1 MAFFFEV
8 LVTGLMVGIMYS
20 LVALGFVLIFKA
32 SEVFIMAQGA
42 MSLFAGLA
50 LVGFLD
56 QYLQLPLWLA
66 LLCTVAVM
74 TIWAYAIVFIVLKP
88 LVARPPLM
96 LFMATFG
103 VAYLMEGIG
112 QSIYGTQ
119 AKGLNLGIPDT
130 PIVIGGI
137 FMSTFDLFFTGV
149 AAILVIGLV
158 WFFQKTRTGR
168 ALRAVSDDH
177 EAALSVGI
185 PLLKAWTITWIVAG
199 VVATV
204 AGVAWGTRLGVQ
216 FSLTYIA
223 LKSLPVLIIGGL
235 DSIPGA
241 IIAGLIVGAGENLGE
256 VFIGPYVGGGIQTF
270 FPYLLALIV
279 LYFRPY
285 GLFGKEIIERV

>member
-1 MAFFFEV
+1 MAFFLEV
-8 LVTGLMVGIMYS
+8 FVTGLMVGIMYS

-32 SEVFIMAQGA
+32 SEVFNMAQGA
-42 MSLFAGLA
+42 MSLFAALA
-50 LVGFLD
+50 LVGFVE

-66 LLCTVAVM
+66 LLCTIAVM
-74 TIWAYAIVFIVLKP
+74 TIWAYVVVFVVLKP

-112 QSIYGTQ
+112 QSIWGTQ
-119 AKGLNLGIPDT
+119 AKGLNLGIPDN
-130 PIVIGGI
+130 PIMLGDIYL
-137 FMSTFDLFFTGV
+137 STFDLFFTGV
-149 AAILVIGLV
+149 AAILVTGLI
-158 WFFQKTRTGR
+158 WFFQKTRNGR

-223 LKSLPVLIIGGL
+223 LKSLPVLIIGGI

-279 LYFRPY
+279 LYFKPY

>member
-1 MAFFFEV
+1 MTFFLEV

-32 SEVFIMAQGA
+32 SEVFNMAQGA

-66 LLCTVAVM
+66 LLGTVAVM
-74 TIWAYAIVFIVLKP
+74 TVWAYVIVFVVLKP

-130 PIVIGGI
+130 PLEIAGI
-137 FMSTFDLFFTGV
+137 FLSTFDLFFTGV
-149 AAILVIGLV
+149 AAILVVGLV
-158 WFFQKTRTGR
+158 WFFQKTRSGR

-223 LKSLPVLIIGGL
+223 LKSLPVLIIGGI

-241 IIAGLIVGAGENLGE
+241 IVAGLIVGAGENLGE
-256 VFIGPYVGGGIQTF
+256 VFLGPYVGGGIQTF

-279 LYFRPY
+279 LYFKPY

>member
-1 MAFFFEV
+1 MAFFLEV
-8 LVTGLMVGIMYS
+8 FVTGLMVGIMYS

-32 SEVFIMAQGA
+32 SEVFNMAQGA
-42 MSLFAGLA
+42 MSLFAGLV
-50 LVGFLD
+50 LVGFIH
-56 QYLQLPLWLA
+56 QYMQLPLWLA
-66 LLCTVAVM
+66 LICTVVVM
-74 TIWAYAIVFIVLKP
+74 TVWAYVIVFVVLKP

-103 VAYLMEGIG
+103 VMYLMEGIG

-119 AKGLNLGIPDT
+119 AKGLNLNIPDN
-130 PIVIGGI
+130 PIIIGGI
-137 FMSTFDLFFTGV
+137 YLSTFDLFFTGV
-149 AAILVIGLV
+149 AAILVIALV
-158 WFFQKTRTGR
+158 WFFQKTRSGR

-204 AGVAWGTRLGVQ
+204 AGVAWGSRLGVQ
-216 FSLTYIA
+216 FSISYIA
-223 LKSLPVLIIGGL
+223 YKALPVLIIGGI

-256 VFIGPYVGGGIQTF
+256 VFLGPYVGGGIQTF

-279 LYFRPY
+279 LYFKPY

>member
-1 MAFFFEV
+1 MTFFFEV
-8 LVTGLMVGIMYS
+8 LITGLMVGIMYS
-20 LVALGFVLIFKA
+20 LVALGFALIFKA
-32 SEVFIMAQGA
+32 SDVFNMAQGA

-50 LVGFLD
+50 LVGFLY
-56 QYLQLPLWLA
+56 QYMHLPLWLS
-66 LLCTVAVM
+66 LLCTMGVM
-74 TIWAYAIVFIVLKP
+74 TIWAYVIVYVILRP

-103 VAYLMEGIG
+103 VMYLMEGIG

-119 AKGLNLGIPDT
+119 AKGLNIGIPDKT
-130 PIVIGGI
+130 FEVGGI
-137 FMSTFDLFFTGV
+137 LLSSFDLTFALV
-149 AAILVIGLV
+149 AAVLVLGLV

-185 PLLKAWTITWIVAG
+185 PLLKAWVVTWIIAGLVA
-199 VVATV
+199 VV

-216 FSLTYIA
+216 FSLGYIA
-223 LKSLPVLIIGGL
+223 FKALPVLIIGGI

-241 IIAGLIVGAGENLGE
+241 IIAGLVVGAGENLAE
-256 VFIGPYVGGGIQTF
+256 VFIGPYIGGGIQTF
-270 FPYLLALIV
+270 FPYLIALLV
-279 LYFRPY
+279 LYFKPY

>member
-1 MAFFFEV
+1 
-8 LVTGLMVGIMYS
+8 MVGIMYS
-20 LVALGFVLIFKA
+20 LVALGFALIFKA
-32 SEVFIMAQGA
+32 SDVFNMAQGA

-50 LVGFLD
+50 LVGFLY
-56 QYLQLPLWLA
+56 QYMHLPLWLS
-66 LLCTVAVM
+66 LLCTMGVM
-74 TIWAYAIVFIVLKP
+74 TIWAYVIVYVILRP

-103 VAYLMEGIG
+103 VMYLMEGIG

-119 AKGLNLGIPDT
+119 AKGLNIGIPDKT
-130 PIVIGGI
+130 FEVGGI
-137 FMSTFDLFFTGV
+137 LLSSFDLTFALV
-149 AAILVIGLV
+149 AAVLVLGLV

-185 PLLKAWTITWIVAG
+185 PLLKAWVVTWIIAGLVA
-199 VVATV
+199 VV

-216 FSLTYIA
+216 FSLGYIA
-223 LKSLPVLIIGGL
+223 FKALPVLIIGGI

-241 IIAGLIVGAGENLGE
+241 IIAGLVVGAGENLAE
-256 VFIGPYVGGGIQTF
+256 VFIGPYIGGGIQTF
-270 FPYLLALIV
+270 FPYLIALLV
-279 LYFRPY
+279 LYFKPY

>member
-8 LVTGLMVGIMYS
+8 LITGLMVGIMYS
-20 LVALGFVLIFKA
+20 LVALGFALIFKA
-32 SEVFIMAQGA
+32 SEVFNMAQGT
-42 MSLFAGLA
+42 MSLFAALA
-50 LVGFLD
+50 LYGFLE
-56 QYLQLPLWLA
+56 QYMHFPLWLA
-66 LLCTVAVM
+66 LLLTVGAMIV
-74 TIWAYAIVFIVLKP
+74 WAYAIVFLVLKR
-88 LVARPPLM
+88 LVNRPPLM

-103 VAYLMEGIG
+103 IAYLMEGIG

-119 AKGLNLGIPDT
+119 AKGLNLGIPDNLYE
-130 PIVIGGI
+130 VAGVYIG
-137 FMSTFDLFFTGV
+137 SFDLFFALV
-149 AAILVIGLV
+149 AAVLVGGLV
-158 WFFQKTRTGR
+158 WFFQKTRNGR

-185 PLLKAWTITWIVAG
+185 PLLKAWTLTWIIAG

-216 FSLTYIA
+216 FSLTFIA
-223 LKSLPVLIIGGL
+223 LKSLPVLIIGGI
-235 DSIPGA
+235 DSIPGV

-256 VFIGPYVGGGIQTF
+256 VFLGSYVGGGIQTF

-279 LYFRPY
+279 LYFKPY

>member
-1 MAFFFEV
+1 MTFFFEV
-8 LVTGLMVGIMYS
+8 LGTGLMVGIMYS
-20 LVALGFVLIFKA
+20 LVAVGFVLIFKA
-32 SEVFIMAQGA
+32 SEVFNMAQGA

-56 QYLQLPLWLA
+56 QYLHLPLWLA
-66 LLCTVAVM
+66 LLGTIAVM
-74 TIWAYAIVFIVLKP
+74 TIWAYVVVFVVLKP

-130 PIVIGGI
+130 PIEIAGI

-149 AAILVIGLV
+149 AAILVLGLI
-158 WFFQKTRTGR
+158 WFFQKTRSGR

-223 LKSLPVLIIGGL
+223 LKSLPVLIIGGI

-241 IIAGLIVGAGENLGE
+241 IVAGLIVGAGENLGE
-256 VFIGPYVGGGIQTF
+256 VFLGPYVGGGIQTF

-279 LYFRPY
+279 LYFKPY

>member
-1 MAFFFEV
+1 MTFFFEV
-8 LVTGLMVGIMYS
+8 LITGLMVGIMYS
-20 LVALGFVLIFKA
+20 LVALGFALIFKA
-32 SEVFIMAQGA
+32 SDVFNMSQGA

-50 LVGFLD
+50 LVGFLY
-56 QYLQLPLWLA
+56 QYMHLPLWLA
-66 LLCTVAVM
+66 LLCTMGIM
-74 TIWAYAIVFIVLKP
+74 TIWAYVIVYIILRP

-103 VAYLMEGIG
+103 VMYLMEGIG

-119 AKGLNLGIPDT
+119 AKGLNLGIPDN
-130 PIVIGGI
+130 VFEVGGI
-137 FMSTFDLFFTGV
+137 LLSSFDLTFALV
-149 AAILVIGLV
+149 AAVLVVALV

-185 PLLKAWTITWIVAG
+185 PLLKAWVVTWIIAGLVA
-199 VVATV
+199 VV

-216 FSLTYIA
+216 FSLGYIA
-223 LKSLPVLIIGGL
+223 FKALPVLIIGGI

-241 IIAGLIVGAGENLGE
+241 IIAGLVVGAGENLAE

-270 FPYLLALIV
+270 FPYLIALLV
-279 LYFRPY
+279 LYFKPY

>member
-8 LVTGLMVGIMYS
+8 LITGLMVGIMYS
-20 LVALGFVLIFKA
+20 LVALGFALIFKA
-32 SEVFIMAQGA
+32 SQVFNMAQGA
-42 MSLFAGLA
+42 MSLFAALA
-50 LVGFLD
+50 LYGFFE
-56 QYLQLPLWLA
+56 QYLHLPLWLA

-74 TIWAYAIVFIVLKP
+74 TIWAYAIVFLILKR
-88 LVARPPLM
+88 LVNRPPLM

-103 VAYLMEGIG
+103 IAYLMEGIG

-119 AKGLNLGIPDT
+119 AKGLNLGIPDELYEVAGVF
-130 PIVIGGI
+130 I
-137 FMSTFDLFFTGV
+137 SSFDLFFAVV
-149 AAILVIGLV
+149 AALLVGGLV
-158 WFFQKTRTGR
+158 WFFQKTRNGR

-185 PLLKAWTITWIVAG
+185 PLLKAWTLTWIIAG

-216 FSLTYIA
+216 FSLTFIA
-223 LKSLPVLIIGGL
+223 LKSLPVLIIGGI
-235 DSIPGA
+235 DSIPGV
-241 IIAGLIVGAGENLGE
+241 ILAGLIVGACETVGE

-270 FPYLLALIV
+270 LPYLLALLV

>member
-1 MAFFFEV
+1 MTFFFEV

-32 SEVFIMAQGA
+32 SEVFNMAQGA

-66 LLCTVAVM
+66 LLGTVAVM

-137 FMSTFDLFFTGV
+137 FMSTFDLFFAGV
-149 AAILVIGLV
+149 ATILVVGLV
-158 WFFQKTRTGR
+158 LFFQKTRSGR

-177 EAALSVGI
+177 VAALSVGI

-204 AGVAWGTRLGVQ
+204 AGVAWGTRIGVQ

-256 VFIGPYVGGGIQTF
+256 VFLGPYVGGGIQTF

>member
-1 MAFFFEV
+1 MAFFLEV

-32 SEVFIMAQGA
+32 SEVFNMAQGA
-42 MSLFAGLA
+42 MSLFAGLV
-50 LVGFLD
+50 LVGFIE

-66 LLCTVAVM
+66 LLCTIAVM
-74 TIWAYAIVFIVLKP
+74 TIWAYVIVFVVLKP

-103 VAYLMEGIG
+103 VMYLMEGIG

-119 AKGLNLGIPDT
+119 AKGLNLGIPDN
-130 PIVIGGI
+130 PIIIGGI
-137 FMSTFDLFFTGV
+137 YLSTFDLFFTGV
-149 AAILVIGLV
+149 AAILVIALV
-158 WFFQKTRTGR
+158 WFFQKTRNGR

-216 FSLTYIA
+216 FSISYIA
-223 LKSLPVLIIGGL
+223 YKALPVLIIGGI

-256 VFIGPYVGGGIQTF
+256 VFLGPYVGGGIQTF

-279 LYFRPY
+279 LYFKPY

>member
-1 MAFFFEV
+1 MAFFVEV

-32 SEVFIMAQGA
+32 SEVFNMAQGA

-56 QYLQLPLWLA
+56 QYLHLPLWLA
-66 LLCTVAVM
+66 LLGTIAVM
-74 TIWAYAIVFIVLKP
+74 TIWAYVVVFVVLKP

-130 PIVIGGI
+130 PLEIAGI

-149 AAILVIGLV
+149 AAILVLGLI
-158 WFFQKTRTGR
+158 WFFQKTRNGR

-223 LKSLPVLIIGGL
+223 LKSLPVLIIGGI

-241 IIAGLIVGAGENLGE
+241 IVAGLIVGAGENLGE
-256 VFIGPYVGGGIQTF
+256 VFLGPYVGGGIQTF
-270 FPYLLALIV
+270 FPYLLALMV

>member
-1 MAFFFEV
+1 MTFFLEV

-32 SEVFIMAQGA
+32 SEVFNMAQGA
-42 MSLFAGLA
+42 MSLFAGLV
-50 LVGFLD
+50 LVGFIE

-66 LLCTVAVM
+66 LICTVAVM
-74 TIWAYAIVFIVLKP
+74 TIWAYVIVFVVLKP

-103 VAYLMEGIG
+103 VMYLMEGIG

-119 AKGLNLGIPDT
+119 AKGLNLGIPDN
-130 PIVIGGI
+130 PIIIGGI
-137 FMSTFDLFFTGV
+137 YLSTFDLFFTGV
-149 AAILVIGLV
+149 AAILVAALV
-158 WFFQKTRTGR
+158 WFFQKTRNGR

-216 FSLTYIA
+216 FSISYIA
-223 LKSLPVLIIGGL
+223 YKALPVLIIGGI

-256 VFIGPYVGGGIQTF
+256 VFLGPYVGGGIQTF

-279 LYFRPY
+279 LYFKPY

>member
-1 MAFFFEV
+1 MAFFLEV
-8 LVTGLMVGIMYS
+8 FVTGLMVGIMYS

-32 SEVFIMAQGA
+32 SEVFNMAQGA
-42 MSLFAGLA
+42 MSLFAGLV
-50 LVGFLD
+50 LVGFIQ
-56 QYLQLPLWLA
+56 QYMQLPLWIA

-74 TIWAYAIVFIVLKP
+74 TVWAYVIVFVVLKP

-103 VAYLMEGIG
+103 VMYLMEGIG
-112 QSIYGTQ
+112 QSIYGSQ
-119 AKGLNLGIPDT
+119 AKGLNLNIPDN
-130 PIVIGGI
+130 PIIIGGI
-137 FMSTFDLFFTGV
+137 YLSTFDLFFTGV
-149 AAILVIGLV
+149 ATILVIALV
-158 WFFQKTRTGR
+158 WFFQKTRSGR

-204 AGVAWGTRLGVQ
+204 AGVAWGSRLGVQ
-216 FSLTYIA
+216 FSISYIA
-223 LKSLPVLIIGGL
+223 YKALPVLIIGGI

-256 VFIGPYVGGGIQTF
+256 VFLGPYVGGGIQTF

-279 LYFRPY
+279 LYFKPY

>member
-1 MAFFFEV
+1 MIFFFEV
-8 LVTGLMVGIMYS
+8 FITGLMVGIMYS
-20 LVALGFVLIFKA
+20 LVALGFALIFKA
-32 SEVFIMAQGA
+32 SDVFNMAQGA

-50 LVGFLD
+50 LVGFLY
-56 QYLQLPLWLA
+56 QYMHLPLWLS
-66 LLCTVAVM
+66 LLCTMGVM
-74 TIWAYAIVFIVLKP
+74 TIWAYVIVYVILRP

-103 VAYLMEGIG
+103 VMYLMEGIG

-119 AKGLNLGIPDT
+119 AKGLNLGIPDQSFE
-130 PIVIGGI
+130 VAGI
-137 FMSTFDLFFTGV
+137 LMSSFDLTFAGV
-149 AAILVIGLV
+149 AAVLVIGLV
-158 WFFQKTRTGR
+158 IFFQKTRTGR

-185 PLLKAWTITWIVAG
+185 PLLKAWVVTWVIAGIVA
-199 VVATV
+199 VV

-216 FSLTYIA
+216 FSLGYIA
-223 LKSLPVLIIGGL
+223 FKALPVLIIGGI

-241 IIAGLIVGAGENLGE
+241 IIAGLMVGAGENLAE

-270 FPYLLALIV
+270 FPYLIALLV
-279 LYFRPY
+279 LYFKPY

>member
-1 MAFFFEV
+1 
-8 LVTGLMVGIMYS
+8 MVGIMYS
-20 LVALGFVLIFKA
+20 LVALGFVLIYKA
-32 SEVFIMAQGA
+32 SDVFNMAQGA

-50 LVGFLD
+50 LVGFLT
-56 QYLQLPLWLA
+56 QYMHLPLWLS
-66 LLCTVAVM
+66 LLLTVAVM
-74 TIWAYAIVFIVLKP
+74 TIVAYLVVFVVLKP

-103 VAYLMEGIG
+103 VAYLLEGIG
-112 QSIYGTQ
+112 QSIWGTQ
-119 AKGLNLGIPDT
+119 AKGLELGIPELSFE
-130 PIVIGGI
+130 VAGI
-137 FMSTFDLFFTGV
+137 FMNTFDIFFAGV
-149 AAILVIGLV
+149 AAVLVGGLV

-185 PLLKAWTITWIVAG
+185 PLLKAWYVTWVIAG
-199 VVATV
+199 IVATV

-216 FSLTYIA
+216 FSLSLIA
-223 LKSLPVLIIGGL
+223 LKALPVLIIGGI

-256 VFIGPYVGGGIQTF
+256 VFLGPYVGGGIQTF

-279 LYFRPY
+279 LYFKPY

>member
-1 MAFFFEV
+1 MTFFLEV

-32 SEVFIMAQGA
+32 SEVFNMAQGA
-42 MSLFAGLA
+42 MSLFAGLV
-50 LVGFLD
+50 LVGFIE
-56 QYLQLPLWLA
+56 QYMQLPLWLA
-66 LLCTVAVM
+66 LILTVAVM
-74 TIWAYAIVFIVLKP
+74 TIWAYLIVFVVLKP

-103 VAYLMEGIG
+103 VMYLMEGIG

-119 AKGLNLGIPDT
+119 AKGLNLGIPDN
-130 PIVIGGI
+130 PLMIGDI
-137 FMSTFDLFFTGV
+137 YLSTFDLFFTGV
-149 AAILVIGLV
+149 AAILVVALV
-158 WFFQKTRTGR
+158 WFFQKTRNGR

-216 FSLTYIA
+216 FSISYIA
-223 LKSLPVLIIGGL
+223 YKALPVLIIGGI

-256 VFIGPYVGGGIQTF
+256 VFLGPYVGGGIQTF

-279 LYFRPY
+279 LYFKPY

>member
-1 MAFFFEV
+1 MTFFFEV
-8 LVTGLMVGIMYS
+8 LINGLLVGIMYS
-20 LVALGFVLIFKA
+20 LVALGFALIYKA
-32 SEVFIMAQGA
+32 SDVFNMAQGA

-50 LVGFLD
+50 LVGFLY
-56 QYLQLPLWLA
+56 QYMHLPLWLS
-66 LLCTVAVM
+66 LLCTMGVM
-74 TIWAYAIVFIVLKP
+74 TIWAYVIVYVILRP

-103 VAYLMEGIG
+103 VMYLMEGIG

-119 AKGLNLGIPDT
+119 AKGLNIGIPDKT
-130 PIVIGGI
+130 FEVGGI
-137 FMSTFDLFFTGV
+137 LLSSFDLTFAGV
-149 AAILVIGLV
+149 AVVLVVGLV

-185 PLLKAWTITWIVAG
+185 PLLKAWVVTWIIAGLVA
-199 VVATV
+199 VV

-216 FSLTYIA
+216 FSLGYIA
-223 LKSLPVLIIGGL
+223 FKALPVLIIGGI

-241 IIAGLIVGAGENLGE
+241 IIAGLVVGAGENLAE
-256 VFIGPYVGGGIQTF
+256 VFIGPYIGGGIQTF
-270 FPYLLALIV
+270 FPYLIALLV
-279 LYFRPY
+279 LYFKPY

>member
-32 SEVFIMAQGA
+32 SEVFNMAQGA

-66 LLCTVAVM
+66 LLATVAVM
-74 TIWAYAIVFIVLKP
+74 TIWAYAVVFVVLKP

-130 PIVIGGI
+130 PIEIAGI
-137 FMSTFDLFFTGV
+137 FLSTFDLFFTGV
-149 AAILVIGLV
+149 AAILVLGLI
-158 WFFQKTRTGR
+158 WFFQKTRSGR

-185 PLLKAWTITWIVAG
+185 PLLKDWTITWIVAG

-223 LKSLPVLIIGGL
+223 LKSLPVLIIGGI

-241 IIAGLIVGAGENLGE
+241 IVAGLIVGAGENLGE
-256 VFIGPYVGGGIQTF
+256 VFLGPYVGGGIQTF
-270 FPYLLALIV
+270 FPYLLALLV
-279 LYFRPY
+279 LYFKPY

>member
-1 MAFFFEV
+1 MTFFFEV

-32 SEVFIMAQGA
+32 SEVFNMAQGA

-56 QYLQLPLWLA
+56 QYLHLPLWLA
-66 LLCTVAVM
+66 LLGTVAVM
-74 TIWAYAIVFIVLKP
+74 TVWAYAVVFVVLKP

-130 PIVIGGI
+130 PIEIAGI
-137 FMSTFDLFFTGV
+137 FISTFDLFFTGV
-149 AAILVIGLV
+149 ATILVIGLI
-158 WFFQKTRTGR
+158 WFFQKTRSGR

-223 LKSLPVLIIGGL
+223 LKSLPVLIIGGI

-241 IIAGLIVGAGENLGE
+241 IVAGLIVGAGENLGE
-256 VFIGPYVGGGIQTF
+256 VFLGPYVGGGIQTF
-270 FPYLLALIV
+270 FPYLLALMV
-279 LYFRPY
+279 LYFKPY

>member
-8 LVTGLMVGIMYS
+8 LITGLMVGIMYS

-32 SEVFIMAQGA
+32 SEVFNMAQGA
-42 MSLFAGLA
+42 MTLFAGLV
-50 LVGFLD
+50 LVGFLQ
-56 QYLQLPLWLA
+56 QYMHLPVWLA
-66 LLCTVAVM
+66 LICTVAVM
-74 TIWAYAIVFIVLKP
+74 TVWAYLVVFVVLKP

-112 QSIYGTQ
+112 QSIYGTH
-119 AKGLNLGIPDT
+119 AKGLNLPIPEI
-130 PIVIGGI
+130 PIEVAGV
-137 FMSTFDLFFTGV
+137 FLSTFDLFFAGV
-149 AAILVIGLV
+149 AAVLVVGLV
-158 WFFQKTRTGR
+158 WFFQKTRSGR

-185 PLLKAWTITWIVAG
+185 PLLRAWTITWIVAG

-204 AGVAWGTRLGVQ
+204 AGVAWGSRLGVQ
-216 FSLTYIA
+216 FSLAYIVY
-223 LKSLPVLIIGGL
+223 KSLPVLIIGGI
-235 DSIPGA
+235 DSVPGA

-279 LYFRPY
+279 LYFKPY

>member
-1 MAFFFEV
+1 
-8 LVTGLMVGIMYS
+8 MYS

-32 SEVFIMAQGA
+32 SEVFNMAQGA

-50 LVGFLD
+50 LVGFLE
-56 QYLQLPLWLA
+56 QYFQLPLWLA
-66 LLCTVAVM
+66 LICTVAVM
-74 TIWAYAIVFIVLKP
+74 TVWAYVVVFGVLKP

-103 VAYLMEGIG
+103 VTYLMEGIG

-119 AKGLNLGIPDT
+119 AKGLNLGIPDI
-130 PIVIGGI
+130 PIEVGGI
-137 FMSTFDLFFTGV
+137 FLSTFDLFFAGV
-149 AAILVIGLV
+149 AAILVVGLV
-158 WFFQKTRTGR
+158 WFFQKTRSGR

-185 PLLKAWTITWIVAG
+185 PLLRAWTITWIVAG

-204 AGVAWGTRLGVQ
+204 AGVAWGTRMGVQ

-235 DSIPGA
+235 DSVPGA

-279 LYFRPY
+279 LYFKPY

>member
-1 MAFFFEV
+1 MAFFLEV
-8 LVTGLMVGIMYS
+8 LVTGLMVGIMYA
-20 LVALGFVLIFKA
+20 LVALGFVLIYKA
-32 SEVFIMAQGA
+32 SDVFNMAQGA

-50 LVGFLD
+50 LVGFLT
-56 QYLQLPLWLA
+56 QYMHLPLWLS
-66 LLCTVAVM
+66 LLLTIAVM
-74 TIWAYAIVFIVLKP
+74 TIVAYLVVFVVLKP

-103 VAYLMEGIG
+103 VAYLLEGVG
-112 QSIYGTQ
+112 QSIWGTQ
-119 AKGLNLGIPDT
+119 AKGLELGIPEYSFE
-130 PIVIGGI
+130 VAGI
-137 FMSTFDLFFTGV
+137 FMNTFDLFFAGV
-149 AAILVIGLV
+149 AALLVGGLV

-185 PLLKAWTITWIVAG
+185 PLLKAWYVTWVIAG
-199 VVATV
+199 IVATV

-216 FSLTYIA
+216 FSLSLIA
-223 LKSLPVLIIGGL
+223 LKALPVLIIGGI

-256 VFIGPYVGGGIQTF
+256 VFLGPYVGGGIQTF

-279 LYFRPY
+279 LYFKPY